1 MNETFRN
8 APLVEI
14 VAELRWQ
21 VPQLE
26 GVDASGNQVQLPFTR
41 ADNATT
47 AFFHRVTGAVEKL
60 GFNRLEQLSPLGM
73 PVLLP
78 QMTYRYRRADEHPVL
93 MQVGPGLFSVN
104 ALPPYKSWAEFRPW
118 LAKGIGVLL
127 EAFGEDV
134 TGNRPVLAAGL
145 RYIDA
150 FRKDLSGGRDAMAFA
165 TDVLGFR
172 LELPAVLAAHAVD
185 RMAIRAALQVTV
197 PVAGMQAAITLSDG
211 QLAEEP
217 AVLMNTEIG
226 VDGQLA
232 PDKERILEAF
242 DSARN
247 MAHETFVG
255 MTASIRDALQ
265 PLQAG
270 GE

>member
-21 VPQLE
+21 VPQLA
-26 GVDASGNQVQLPFTR
+26 GVDASGNQVQLPFTQ

-47 AFFHRVTGAVEKL
+47 AFFHRVTGAVGKL
-60 GFNRLEQLSPLGM
+60 GFNRLEQLSPPGM

-104 ALPPYKSWAEFRPW
+104 ALPPYKAWAEFRPW
-118 LAKGIGVLL
+118 LEQGVGVLL
-127 EAFGEDV
+127 EAFGEDAPGGQPLFV
-134 TGNRPVLAAGL
+134 ASL

-150 FRKDLSGGRDAMAFA
+150 FRQDLSGGRDTMTFA
-165 TDVLGFR
+165 TEVLGFR
-172 LELPAVLAAHAVD
+172 LELPAMLSGRAVEAA
-185 RMAIRAALQVTV
+185 AIRAALQVTV
-197 PVAGMQAAITLSDG
+197 PVAGMQATITLSDG

-217 AVLMNTEIG
+217 VVLMNTDIRI
-226 VDGQLA
+226 DGQLQ
-232 PDKERILEAF
+232 PDKERILAAF
-242 DSARN
+242 DSARG

-255 MTASIRDALQ
+255 MTESIRDALQ
-265 PLQAG
+265 PM
-270 GE
+270 